1 MTGVH
6 LIATLRPAP
15 GKVAEILCQ
24 TARNVEHGEPTCLT
38 FLVTECHQPDGTME
52 WASQEAL
59 EQHQQRAWLRS
70 MYAIFD
76 EKSLLESPEEIET
89 LMFLSGFATR

>member
-1 MTGVH
+1 MAPWSSKLSKGKPLTIDMHSMT
-6 LIATLRPAP
+6 R
-15 GKVAEILCQ
+15 
-24 TARNVEHGEPTCLT
+24 RLT
-38 FLVTECHQPDGTME
+38 SLSPR